1 MQSKRLTILAACLF
15 LLSASAKAQQTP
27 PPNPPRPGDA
37 IKSILDLSDQ
47 QLQQL
52 TDLRNSFQQKMR
64 GFGEQLRTLE
74 QKIRELLQSSSPDAT
89 ALGNLLIQEQNLRKQ
104 MQEAAKAYRDSALA
118 LLTSAQK
125 QKATQIQEAVRL
137 APQAG
142 PLAAFGLIEGPGP
155 GIGPGGPGFIG
166 RFEGIRMLHDAV
178 PFEGGATFTIPIAP
192 PPGMGPR
199 P

>member
-1 MQSKRLTILAACLF
+1 MRLKRLTISAAGVL
-15 LLSASAKAQQTP
+15 LLSASVRAQQPP

-64 GFGEQLRTLE
+64 GLGEPFRTIE
-74 QKIRELLQSSSPDAT
+74 QKIRELLQSSTPDAT
-89 ALGNLLIQEQNLRKQ
+89 ALGNLLLQEQNLRQQ
-104 MQEAAKAYRDSALA
+104 MQEAAKAYRDSALG

-125 QKATQIQEAVRL
+125 QKVAAIQEAVRL

-155 GIGPGGPGFIG
+155 GGGPKGPGFG
-166 RFEGIRMLHDAV
+166 VRFEEIRILRDGP
-178 PFEGGATFTIPIAP
+178 PFEGPMTFGVTVVP
-192 PPGMGPR
+192 PPGIGLLP
-199 P
+199 

>member
-1 MQSKRLTILAACLF
+1 MQLKRLTILAACLF
-15 LLSASAKAQQTP
+15 LLSASGSAQQTP

-37 IKSILDLSDQ
+37 IKNILDLSDQ

-52 TDLRNSFQQKMR
+52 TDLRNTFLQRMR
-64 GFGEQLRTLE
+64 DFGPQLRTLE
-74 QKIRELLQSSSPDAT
+74 QRKQELLQSASPDAT
-89 ALGNLLIQEQNLRKQ
+89 ALGNLLLQEQNLHKQ
-104 MQEAAKAYRDSALA
+104 MQDANKAYHDAALA

-155 GIGPGGPGFIG
+155 GGGPGGPGFG
-166 RFEGIRMLHDAV
+166 FRFGDVRILRDAL
-178 PFEGGATFTIPIAP
+178 PFEAGATFTIPIAP